1 MLGGPRSPRPEIV
14 WKIMDFL
21 ERNIFHC
28 KFEKCQF
35 MEKNVSLWNIRS
47 FWNLR
52 TFQSFISLYI
62 FITFQIFQIFR
73 LFENCISLFQK
84 FYQKFLTF
92 LQSQNF
98 PDFHNLF
105 GFSRS
110 LVFSEVLNFVRGSF
124 TGFYQKLKKIVFNSL
139 ETERPNRGT
148 DRPTW

>member
-1 MLGGPRSPRPEIV
+1 
-14 WKIMDFL
+14 
-21 ERNIFHC
+21 
-28 KFEKCQF
+28 
-35 MEKNVSLWNIRS
+35 MEKNVSLWNIRL

-84 FYQKFLTF
+84 FYQKLLTF

-139 ETERPNRGT
+139 ETERPRDRHTDMVIYRAAFAAKNRT
-148 DRPTW
+148 TAFNKRLYW